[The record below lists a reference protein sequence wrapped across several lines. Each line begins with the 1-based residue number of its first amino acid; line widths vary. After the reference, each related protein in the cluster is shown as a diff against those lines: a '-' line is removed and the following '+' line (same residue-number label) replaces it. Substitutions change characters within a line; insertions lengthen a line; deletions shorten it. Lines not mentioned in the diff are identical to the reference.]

1 MFDLDDCV
9 AFITSKSAKIMMEA
23 FNKRLVPLGV
33 TRVQWIALYYLGKCD
48 GMHQKELGEK
58 IDIKEATV
66 ARLIDRMERDN
77 LVMRQKDLKDRR
89 ITNVMLTDKGKRLRR
104 ELLPEGVE
112 MSQIFAEGLSDEEIR
127 IFNKVMDKMVENA
140 QRNK

>member
-9 AFITSKSAKIMMEA
+9 AFITSKSAKIMMDA

-33 TRVQWIALYYLGKCD
+33 TRVQWIALYYLGMRD
-48 GMHQKELGEK
+48 GMNQKELGEK

-66 ARLIDRMERDN
+66 ARLIDRMERDD
-77 LVMRQKDLKDRR
+77 LVMRQKDMKDRR
-89 ITNVMLTDKGKRLRR
+89 ITNIILTKNGKRLRQ